1 MRVSRSFPRGLSA
14 GVAVSVLVLVSA
26 CGGGGGGGT
35 ISTPSPAPAPSPTPA
50 PVPAPTP
57 TPTPT
62 PTPAPAPTPAPSP
75 APSPTPSPVPSQ
87 YDTAE
92 FRRSDGPLQHN
103 AATAW
108 SAGATGQGVSI
119 AIVDT
124 GIDVDSPEFAGR
136 ISPASRDVYDDTSNR
151 GLDSTDD
158 HGTNVALVAAAARN
172 GTGVLGIAWNA
183 TIMALRTDT
192 PGSCVSDS
200 GAVDT
205 DDDCTFSDSAITR
218 AVDHAVANGA
228 RIINL
233 SLGGGAPDLVLQ
245 RAVQRATAAGAV
257 IVVSAGNDGEPE
269 LDSFAAGIDD
279 AGGNG
284 VIVAGSVD
292 ENGVISEFSNRA
304 GNQPNRFLAARG
316 QSICCVY
323 KDGAIYVDNEGFA
336 YVFSGTS
343 FSAPQIAGAAAL
355 LAQAFPRLT
364 GAEIAEVLLRSAFDA
379 GAPGTDP
386 VYGRGILDIARAF
399 QPIGTTS
406 LAGGTT
412 PVALGDSSGATSP
425 AMGDAARRA
434 SLETIV
440 LDEYRRAFG
449 TDLAGTM
456 RGAHVS
462 EPLHGSLRVQR
473 RQLVAGS
480 EKATLAFTIDASGRL
495 GQLSSVAPLSL
506 SPEDA
511 RGARVLAARV
521 ALQLSPNTQAGFA
534 FAQSADGLVAQ
545 LQGQD
550 RPAFMIAGGAVGDEG
565 LYRSTDAALAVRRRL
580 GPWGLTLSADRGETL
595 SASVTRR
602 AAELRGQRDGGEV
615 LTFGLSLDRRFG
627 GLHAALGLN
636 WMREDTTML
645 GARFHDA
652 FGVSGADTLF
662 LDAQAGWRLAG
673 NWRLGAAV
681 RHGWTYAR
689 NGGAVAGGSRLA
701 SRAWSLDL
709 TRSSVFS
716 ARDSLAFR
724 LSQPLR
730 VERGGLN
737 LELPVAYSYETL
749 SPVYGIRSL
758 SLAPQGRELT
768 GEIAWRGPLFTGDAA
783 ASLFYRKDPGH
794 YAALPDDK
802 GVALS
807 WSRGF

>member
-1 MRVSRSFPRGLSA
+1 V
-14 GVAVSVLVLVSA
+14 
-26 CGGGGGGGT
+26 
-35 ISTPSPAPAPSPTPA
+35 PT
-50 PVPAPTP
+50 
-57 TPTPT
+57 
-62 PTPAPAPTPAPSP
+62 
-75 APSPTPSPVPSQ
+75 Q
-87 YDTAE
+87 FDTAE

-136 ISPASRDVYDDTSNR
+136 ISSASRDMYSTTSTR
-151 GLDSTDD
+151 GVNSTDD

-172 GTGVLGIAWNA
+172 NTGILGMAWNA
-183 TIMALRTDT
+183 TIMALRADT

-200 GAVDT
+200 GANDT
-205 DDDCTFSDSAITR
+205 DDDCTFSDSAIAR

-228 RIINL
+228 KIINL
-233 SLGGGAPDLVLQ
+233 SLGGGTPDTVVR
-245 RAVQRATAAGAV
+245 RAVQSATAAGVV
-257 IVVSAGNDGEPE
+257 IVVSAGNDGKAE
-269 LDSFAAGIDD
+269 LDSFAAGVDN

-304 GNQPNRFLAARG
+304 GSQPNRFLAARG

-323 KDGAIYVDNEGFA
+323 KDGKLHIDNEGFA
-336 YVFSGTS
+336 YLFSGTS

-364 GAEIAEVLLRSAFDA
+364 GAQIADVLLRSAFDA
-379 GAPGTDP
+379 GAQGTDP
-386 VYGRGILDIARAF
+386 IYGRGILDIARAF
-399 QPIGTTS
+399 RPIGTTS

-412 PVALGDSSGATSP
+412 PVAAGDSSGVTSV
-425 AMGDAARRA
+425 AMGDAATGA
-434 SLETIV
+434 SLQTIV
-440 LDEYRRAFG
+440 LDEYQRAFG
-449 TDLAGTM
+449 IDLAGTM

-462 EPLHGSLRVQR
+462 EPLHGSLGVRR
-473 RQLVAGS
+473 RQLVAGND
-480 EKATLAFTIDASGRL
+480 KAALAFTIDASGRRGEQSSV
-495 GQLSSVAPLSL
+495 GQLSLT
-506 SPEDA
+506 PEDA
-511 RGARVLAARV
+511 EGARVLAARV
-521 ALQLSPNTQAGFA
+521 ALQLSPDTQVGFG

-545 LQGQD
+545 LQGQE
-550 RPAFMIAGGAVGDEG
+550 RPAFMIAGGAAGDEG
-565 LYRSTDAALAVRRRL
+565 LYRSTDAAVAVRRRL

-595 SASVTRR
+595 SASVMRR
-602 AAELRGQRDGGEV
+602 AAEMRGERDRGDV
-615 LTFGLSLDRRFG
+615 QTFGLGLDRRFG

-662 LDAQAGWRLAG
+662 LDAQAGWDLADK
-673 NWRLGAAV
+673 WRLGAAV
-681 RHGWTYAR
+681 RHGWTFAR
-689 NGGAVAGGSRLA
+689 SGGAVAGGSQLA

-709 TRSSVFS
+709 TRSAVFS
-716 ARDSLAFR
+716 AQDSLAFR

-730 VERGGLN
+730 VERGGLS

-749 SPVYGIRSL
+749 SPVYGIRSISL
-758 SLAPQGRELT
+758 SPQGREMT
-768 GEIAWRGPLFTGDAA
+768 GEIAWHGPLFTGDAA

-794 YAALPDDK
+794 YDALPDDK
-802 GVALS
+802 GVALT
-807 WSRGF
+807 WSVEF